1 MFAHVF
7 ERNIPLEGS
16 KVIFSLLNLLDRSL
30 IDRNVVSSGYT
41 LDSLKSLYL
50 RHNRNSNYSI
60 IFIGTKLSKF
70 IS

>member
-1 MFAHVF
+1 MFAYVF

-41 LDSLKSLYL
+41 LDTLKSLYL
-50 RHNRNSNYSI
+50 RNSNYSI